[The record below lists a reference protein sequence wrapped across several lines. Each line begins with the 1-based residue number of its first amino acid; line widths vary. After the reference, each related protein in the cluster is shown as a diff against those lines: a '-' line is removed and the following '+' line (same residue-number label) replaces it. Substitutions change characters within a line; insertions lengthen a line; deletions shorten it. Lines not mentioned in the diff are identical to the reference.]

1 MSAAR
6 LSAASQVC
14 RATCCSRFTSG
25 PLGPWAPVQRGA
37 ASKATPSLPT
47 LAKHGSP
54 TCRKQIW
61 VMGTNKHVKRCST
74 SLIIR
79 EMQIKITM
87 RYHLTWVRTAI
98 IPISTNNKRSRG
110 CGEKGT
116 FLHCQWECNL
126 IKPLWKSVWRV
137 LKKLKIE
144 LPYDPAIPPLG
155 IYPEKILVQKDT
167 STLVF
172 TEALFTIARSR
183 EQPQCPSTEEWIR
196 KM

>member
-1 MSAAR
+1 MLLLRSAG
-6 LSAASQVC
+6 LPAAH
-14 RATCCSRFTSG
+14 TSL
-25 PLGPWAPVQRGA
+25 LGPWAPVQRGA
-37 ASKATPSLPT
+37 TSKAMPNLPT

-61 VMGTNKHVKRCST
+61 VMGTNIHVKRGSA

-87 RYHLTWVRTAI
+87 RYHLTWVRTAV
-98 IPISTNNKRSRG
+98 IPRSTNNKHSRG

-116 FLHCQWECNL
+116 FLHCWWECNL

-144 LPYDPAIPPLG
+144 IPYDPAIPLLG
-155 IYPEKILVQKDT
+155 IYPQKMIIQKDT
-167 STLVF
+167 CTPMF
-172 TEALFTIARSR
+172 IAALFTRTR
-183 EQPQCPSTEEWIR
+183 TCLCTQ
-196 KM
+196 